1 MDVESMNLIMVT
13 SKIFR
18 YKQMYLEKT
27 LKKYGLS
34 SGSSPYLFNLERNEG
49 ISQNGL
55 SKELDNDKAMSA
67 RTIARLIGLGY
78 VHREQDE
85 KDSRSYKLYLTDKA
99 KKVLPKIHEELQT
112 LMNSITED
120 VSEAEMLITMQSLR
134 KILVNIRRLKEFED

>member
-55 SKELDNDKAMSA
+55 SKELGNDKAMSA

>member
-1 MDVESMNLIMVT
+1 MDVESMNLIMIT

-55 SKELDNDKAMSA
+55 SKELGNDKAMSA
-67 RTIARLIGLGY
+67 RTITRLIALGY
-78 VHREQDE
+78 VYREQDE

-99 KKVLPKIHEELQT
+99 KKVLPKIHEDVET
-112 LMNSITED
+112 LMSSITED
-120 VSEAEMLITMQSLR
+120 VSEAEMLITMQSLK
-134 KILVNIRRLKEFED
+134 KILVNIRRLNEFED

>member
-1 MDVESMNLIMVT
+1 MNVESMNLIMVT

-55 SKELDNDKAMSA
+55 SKELGNDKAMSA

-78 VHREQDE
+78 VYREQDE